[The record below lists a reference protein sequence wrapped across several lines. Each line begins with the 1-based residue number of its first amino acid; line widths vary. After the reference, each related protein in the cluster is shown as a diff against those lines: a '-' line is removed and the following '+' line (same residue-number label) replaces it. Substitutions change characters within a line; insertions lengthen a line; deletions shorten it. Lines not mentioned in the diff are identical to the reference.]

1 MPIFLILSEMTV
13 IKYEKKKSGSI
24 DAEDSASLHC
34 VKMNEPDPVERGSWS
49 GKMEFL
55 LSCLGCAVGLGN
67 VWRFPYLCFKYGGG
81 SFSFLISSCWWSLAY
96 QRSWWSCILASTQ
109 QWARLLYIPAYLLC
123 SKDLALQTSSHN
135 ASLVSITTSSLPGP
149 STTCLPPSLQTSPG
163 NIATMITMTNVS
175 EVESLFNYSSFA
187 SCRLLFIFRV
197 QRMWS
202 IEK

>member
-1 MPIFLILSEMTV
+1 MLKTLQASTVSRWMSLTLWKEVVGVGKWSSFSPAWAMLLDWEM
-13 IKYEKKKSGSI
+13 S
-24 DAEDSASLHC
+24 
-34 VKMNEPDPVERGSWS
+34 
-49 GKMEFL
+49 
-55 LSCLGCAVGLGN
+55 
-67 VWRFPYLCFKYGGG
+67 GG
-81 SFSFLISSCWWSLAY
+81 SHIFASSMVEGPSSFLISSCWWSLAY